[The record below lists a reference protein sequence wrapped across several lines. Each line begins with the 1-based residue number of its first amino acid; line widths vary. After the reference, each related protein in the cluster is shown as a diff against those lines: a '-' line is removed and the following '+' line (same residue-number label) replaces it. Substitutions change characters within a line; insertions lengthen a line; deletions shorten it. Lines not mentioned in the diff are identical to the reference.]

1 MRERHYPRL
10 CRSCHAPMA
19 RQEDTCWSCEA
30 AWDYRAAR
38 RSAWHAIPAG
48 DAARPDGGDQLPAPA
63 IIGEARAVGQAR
75 RDADRWA
82 NEGGSL
88 AAEGSRAGARVAAVQ

>member
-1 MRERHYPRL
+1 MRERHHPRL
-10 CRSCHAPMA
+10 R
-19 RQEDTCWSCEA
+19 
-30 AWDYRAAR
+30 RA
-38 RSAWHAIPAG
+38 SPAG
-48 DAARPDGGDQLPAPA
+48 DAARPGGRDQLPAPA

-88 AAEGSRAGARVAAVQ
+88 AREGPRAGLRIAAVQ